1 MRILLIAGVALVA
14 VLLEARPVQAY
25 EGPWCAM
32 MSMGNGAVY
41 EDCQYASFGGLPPQ
55 CAGGQSRLLQSESAM
70 GRRAERKAACAKPAP
85 GPQQLT
91 AESEAKGGGCIE
103 GRLLAIGT
111 ALAADI
117 SVRPNI

>member
-32 MSMGNGAVY
+32 MSMGNGGIY
-41 EDCQYASFGGLPPQ
+41 EDCHYASFEALPPQ
-55 CAGGQSRLLQSESAM
+55 CAGG
-70 GRRAERKAACAKPAP
+70 GRRAERKAARAKPTP

-91 AESEAKGGGCIE
+91 AESEEKGGGCIE

-111 ALAADI
+111 ALAAGI

>member
-41 EDCQYASFGGLPPQ
+41 EDCHYASLEACRPNVL
-55 CAGGQSRLLQSESAM
+55 AGNRGFCNQNPRWVAYDP
-70 GRRAERKAACAKPAP
+70 AAKPRARHRRHAR
-85 GPQQLT
+85 QY
-91 AESEAKGGGCIE
+91 
-103 GRLLAIGT
+103 
-111 ALAADI
+111 
-117 SVRPNI
+117 

>member
-1 MRILLIAGVALVA
+1 MRILLVAGVALVA

-32 MSMGNGAVY
+32 MSMGNGGIY
-41 EDCQYASFGGLPPQ
+41 EDCHYASLEACRPNVV
-55 CAGGQSRLLQSESAM
+55 AGNRGFCNQ
-70 GRRAERKAACAKPAP
+70 RRAQRKAACAKPAP

-91 AESEAKGGGCIE
+91 AKSDAKGGGCIKD
-103 GRLLAIGT
+103 RLLAIGT